1 MTAIP
6 FCKFHGFGN
15 DYIVIEADTIGDAMP
30 LDQLARD
37 RFYMATSFER

>member
-15 DYIVIEADTIGDAMP
+15 DYIVIEAEAIDAGG
-30 LDQLARD
+30 QAR
-37 RFYMATSFER
+37 